1 MKKYIYLKKDYPKFN
16 LKENDTG
23 FIVSHKN
30 NFIIAY
36 MLIIQQEVSI
46 QLSDAIEF
54 DIAATGDTH
63 IFKVCDRCY
72 KHLETKKS
80 YQNNRLKKGDAM
92 TKRPSCVDC
101 RKIKDGVDI
110 SAKDRKIW
118 DAKKPVK
125 YDLFNCPICM
135 KTTIVGIT
143 KQVLDHDHVTGK
155 VRGYL
160 CESCNTGIGRLD
172 DNIKLIENALDWLK
186 KD

>member
-1 MKKYIYLKKDYPKFN
+1 MKKYIYLKKDYPKLN

-23 FIVSHKN
+23 FIVSHLN
-30 NFIIAY
+30 DSIVAY
-36 MLIIQQEVSI
+36 MLIIQEEVSI
-46 QLSDAIEF
+46 FAKDAIEF
-54 DIAATGDTH
+54 DIAMTGDRH
-63 IFKVCDRCY
+63 KFKVCDRCY
-72 KHLETKKS
+72 KHLETQQN

-101 RKIKDGVDI
+101 RKIKDGVGI

-118 DAKKPVK
+118 DAKKPIK
-125 YDLFNCPICM
+125 FDLFNCPICM

-143 KQVLDHDHVTGK
+143 KQVLDHDHKTGK